1 MCADFDNYDR
11 EQRVRYIL
19 NPATAM
25 EVNIVGSFLIQSIEL
40 RTGDPWYLIL
50 LRLILYMFLICVS
63 TFNVISVYLCLL
75 FVTNYIGS
83 LYDNKVWIELNLI
96 ELSYHL

>member
-40 RTGDPWYLIL
+40 RTGDP
-50 LRLILYMFLICVS
+50 
-63 TFNVISVYLCLL
+63 
-75 FVTNYIGS
+75 
-83 LYDNKVWIELNLI
+83 
-96 ELSYHL
+96 